1 METRIPG
8 GPHIKTRGIVA
19 LGFQTNITHFLCCLR
34 DRGHGGLS
42 PEDLPPL
49 SPSTSPPPHPTGA
62 AKSKCQSRRR
72 RCIPLRGQLVVAT
85 EGSVACLRIRLFIH
99 DQPIQLQIY
108 ILGAKQKATLGN
120 LWSLKSL
127 YMMTPLSRCS
137 PCFEDDCS
145 AYLQHTAHFSPLW
158 VICSWAWFTMC
169 CIWNLLLSHAVW
181 WGVGGPV
188 AAHGGA
194 APDPSVQVIPA
205 PALPLQAYKELSCLG
220 HFYERDLNMP
230 VLSGLDSVLRL
241 LESQSH
247 WWLSDFSLLFFFFFT
262 LLS

>member
-108 ILGAKQKATLGN
+108 FLGAKQKATLAN

-137 PCFEDDCS
+137 PCSEDDCP
-145 AYLQHTAHFSPLW
+145 AYVQHTVHCELFVVEPDSRCAAYETY
-158 VICSWAWFTMC
+158 CSLTPC
-169 CIWNLLLSHAVW
+169 DGGGEGQSQLTVEQLLTHL
-181 WGVGGPV
+181 
-188 AAHGGA
+188 
-194 APDPSVQVIPA
+194 
-205 PALPLQAYKELSCLG
+205 C
-220 HFYERDLNMP
+220 R
-230 VLSGLDSVLRL
+230 
-241 LESQSH
+241 
-247 WWLSDFSLLFFFFFT
+247 
-262 LLS
+262 